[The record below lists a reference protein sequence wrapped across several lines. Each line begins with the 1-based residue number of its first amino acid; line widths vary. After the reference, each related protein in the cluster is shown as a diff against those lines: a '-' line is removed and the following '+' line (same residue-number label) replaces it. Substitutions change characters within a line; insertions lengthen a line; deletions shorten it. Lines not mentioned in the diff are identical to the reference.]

1 MDQNDIDRISYMIYG
16 PYNMVHIISIK
27 ISYGTSKSWK
37 LNKSVQTS
45 MNGIKALISSK
56 KKDYWSPY
64 TVQIQNDGPEKDF
77 MNGVSKR

>member
-1 MDQNDIDRISYMIYG
+1 MTIHDRLFQANI
-16 PYNMVHIISIK
+16 
-27 ISYGTSKSWK
+27 
-37 LNKSVQTS
+37 
-45 MNGIKALISSK
+45 NGMKALASSSSK

>member
-1 MDQNDIDRISYMIYG
+1 M
-16 PYNMVHIISIK
+16 SI
-27 ISYGTSKSWK
+27 
-37 LNKSVQTS
+37 
-45 MNGIKALISSK
+45 NGIKALISSK